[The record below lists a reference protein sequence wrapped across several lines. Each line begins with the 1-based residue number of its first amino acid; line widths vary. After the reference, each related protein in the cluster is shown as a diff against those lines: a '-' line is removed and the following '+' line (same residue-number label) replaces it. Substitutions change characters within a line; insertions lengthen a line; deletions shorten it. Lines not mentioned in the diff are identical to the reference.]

1 MQHNPSIQRLD
12 LYVSRG
18 IGGKN
23 EDGESHFLAILPGDT
38 FYHYI
43 AAATSLRHLSGTCT
57 WFEKEPLVILSH
69 LPNLEQ
75 IDLKIDSAKTFDSAT
90 NSLLSDESF
99 PSLRRFA
106 IDTPFCNQTVL
117 IMSTPRLVKR
127 LTTLSLTF
135 ESRNLAIWDQFETP
149 WTEMFGKL
157 ITHTPRLNSLEL
169 RIPSMRFL
177 FPLNENMLKILAG
190 LPLQTLILG
199 GIVLEKDTEI
209 RDLVTTLSGLTELRV
224 LDQEVTLIQLNA
236 FAEMPKLRHLELKL
250 MFKAPELALNLPV
263 SSAPIEVIECSKE
276 GGEMCKKSEDVE
288 RIARNLRFY
297 WPNLKQIEWNAYPD
311 SRTMDM
317 LDLLNDRLET
327 LEHAEVL
334 RENTELLQ
342 KTSGLRL

>member
-1 MQHNPSIQRLD
+1 
-12 LYVSRG
+12 
-18 IGGKN
+18 
-23 EDGESHFLAILPGDT
+23 
-38 FYHYI
+38 
-43 AAATSLRHLSGTCT
+43 
-57 WFEKEPLVILSH
+57 
-69 LPNLEQ
+69 
-75 IDLKIDSAKTFDSAT
+75 
-90 NSLLSDESF
+90 
-99 PSLRRFA
+99 
-106 IDTPFCNQTVL
+106 
-117 IMSTPRLVKR
+117 
-127 LTTLSLTF
+127 
-135 ESRNLAIWDQFETP
+135 
-149 WTEMFGKL
+149 
-157 ITHTPRLNSLEL
+157 
-169 RIPSMRFL
+169 MRFL